1 MTCVIVELPIRKPG
15 GQLQSWD
22 EPKALNDARDARR
35 RTGAPRLFGGVRGTE
50 VPGWSLVDLN
60 IGDRLLQADN
70 ARASCR
76 SSRNSQTQRTQAS
89 KPVRG
94 YFGTA
99 SRMRAASAS

>member
-22 EPKALNDARDARR
+22 EPKALNGARR
-35 RTGAPRLFGGVRGTE
+35 RTGALRLFGGVRGTE

-60 IGDRLLQADN
+60 VGDRLLQADN